1 MKLSN
6 DLVKDL
12 QKARV
17 YRSIAILLE
26 ICVFYLLIWGAY
38 TAIAEIISWF
48 S

>member
-17 YRSIAILLE
+17 YRAVAVLLE
-26 ICVFYLLIWGAY
+26 IAAIYAIIWG
-38 TAIAEIISWF
+38 ISVVVQGVLSWI
-48 S
+48 

>member
-17 YRSIAILLE
+17 YRGIAVLLE
-26 ICVFYLLIWGAY
+26 ILALYVVVWGMY
-38 TAIAEIISWF
+38 TAVSTIISWF
-48 S
+48 

>member
-17 YRSIAILLE
+17 YRAVAVLLE
-26 ICVFYLLIWGAY
+26 IAAIYTIIWGIH
-38 TAIAEIISWF
+38 TGISEIISWF
-48 S
+48 